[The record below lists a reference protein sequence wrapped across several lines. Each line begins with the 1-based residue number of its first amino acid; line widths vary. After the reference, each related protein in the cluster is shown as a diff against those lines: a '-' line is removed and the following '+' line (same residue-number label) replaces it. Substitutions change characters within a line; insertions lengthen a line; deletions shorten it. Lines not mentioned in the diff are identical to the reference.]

1 MPTFDLVTRVAAG
14 TTYAVRSYPA
24 TPVPTRFERH
34 MMNRMGCGYS
44 RRTWSQMQAAGGA
57 QQWFE
62 GQLDP
67 AAVPESALGTQI
79 PSWFP
84 RLADDPATRW
94 TRNRNDSH
102 PAWVYARDLGNYT
115 ALRRMY
121 SDRTVLETMVDF
133 WNNHL
138 HVPLN
143 ANDSWVQRWDYDLTI
158 RQHALGRFED
168 LLLACSLHPAM
179 LLYLDNAKSVR
190 GAPNENQGRELLEL
204 HTVGRT
210 SGYTEAMVKSSAR
223 ILSGYTVDESTWET
237 RYDRDRHTTG
247 AVQVLGFTDPNQSA
261 DGSQLTVRYL
271 RYLANHPATARTVAR
286 RLAVRFVSDTPSDGL
301 VAHLAGVFT
310 DSGTDIAATL
320 RALVATDEFAAAAGR
335 KVRTPVD
342 DLVATVRVLG
352 VRASAP
358 RTSGSFAHAIAY
370 LPQATLLYQWPRPD
384 GAPETNADWASV
396 SRMLSSFR
404 MHWLLAGGYY
414 PDEEVRYR
422 RPVSWLPRSA
432 PRSGI
437 RLDEY
442 VDHVCRLLLG
452 RGSTSRDLKAV
463 CQGTGHRP
471 GERITRTHALA
482 GYKFVRMAI
491 VLLDSPDHMSR

>member
-1 MPTFDLVTRVAAG
+1 MPTLDLVTRVATG
-14 TTYAVRSYPA
+14 TTYAVRPYPA

-34 MMNRMGCGYS
+34 LMNRMGCGYS
-44 RRTWSQMQAAGGA
+44 RGTWSQMRAAGGA
-57 QQWFE
+57 QQWFDR
-62 GQLDP
+62 QLRP
-67 AAVPESALGTQI
+67 ASVPESALARQVR
-79 PSWFP
+79 SWFP
-84 RLADDPATRW
+84 HVDDDPRTRW
-94 TRNRNDSH
+94 ARNQDDSH

-115 ALRRMY
+115 ALLRMY
-121 SDRTVLETMVDF
+121 SDRQVLETMVDF

-138 HVPLN
+138 HVPLHV
-143 ANDSWVQRWDYDLTI
+143 NDSWVQRGDYDRTV
-158 RQHALGRFED
+158 RAHALGRFED

-179 LLYLDNAKSVR
+179 LLYLDNARSVR

-210 SGYTEAMVKSSAR
+210 SGYTEAMVKDSAR
-223 ILSGYTVDESTWET
+223 ILSGYTVEEGSWTA
-237 RYDRDRHTTG
+237 RYDPDRHTTG
-247 AVQVLGFTDPNQSA
+247 AVQVLGFTDPNRSA

-271 RYLANHPATARTVAR
+271 KYLANHPATARMVAR
-286 RLAVRFVSDTPSDGL
+286 RLAVRFVSDTPSDAL
-301 VAHLAGVFT
+301 VAHLARVFT

-320 RALVATDEFAAAAGR
+320 RALVATDEFAASAGR

-358 RTSGSFAHAIAY
+358 PTQKSFAHAIAY

-384 GAPETNADWASV
+384 GAPETDADWASA

-404 MHWLLAGGYY
+404 MHWLLAGGYH
-414 PDEEVRYR
+414 PVGGVRYR
-422 RPVSWLPRSA
+422 RPVAWL

-437 RLDEY
+437 RLDQY

-463 CQGTGHRP
+463 CQATGRRP
-471 GERITRTHALA
+471 GDRVTRTHPLA
-482 GYKFVRMAI
+482 GYQFVRMAI